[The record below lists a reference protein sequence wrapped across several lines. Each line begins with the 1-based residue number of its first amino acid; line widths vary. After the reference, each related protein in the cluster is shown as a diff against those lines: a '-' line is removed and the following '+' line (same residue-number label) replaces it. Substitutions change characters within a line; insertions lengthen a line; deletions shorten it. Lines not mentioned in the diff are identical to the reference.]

1 MPYPYYPTYMNPQ
14 NYLYPQQQQPMPTPQ
29 AQAQTPSAGLTWVQ
43 GEAGAKS
50 YLVGAG
56 QSVLLMDSEN
66 SCFYIKSTDN
76 SGMPLPLRVFD
87 YSERTQSQPNVPA
100 QAHTGFDPKEY
111 VTREEFNQWTMNF
124 KASLLAAKKEVEKDA
139 E

>member
-1 MPYPYYPTYMNPQ
+1 MAYNYYP
-14 NYLYPQQQQPMPTPQ
+14 NYPSYYYPQTQAPTPTQ
-29 AQAQTPSAGLTWVQ
+29 PVQTPVMQGSGIVWVQ

-56 QSVLLMDSEN
+56 QSVLLMDSE
-66 SCFYIKSTDN
+66 SSSFYIKSTDA

-87 YSERTQSQPNVPA
+87 YTERTQAQQTVP
-100 QAHTGFDPKEY
+100 QASEIDFGKF
-111 VTREEFNQWTMNF
+111 VTRDEFEEL
-124 KASLLAAKKEVEKDA
+124 KASLSKRSSSRKEVKEDG

>member
-1 MPYPYYPTYMNPQ
+1 MPYPYVNNYPVYMNPQ
-14 NYLYPQQQQPMPTPQ
+14 NYLYPQTPTQPQVQTPQ
-29 AQAQTPSAGLTWVQ
+29 SSGIVWVQ

-56 QSVLLMDSEN
+56 QSVLLMDSE
-66 SCFYIKSTDN
+66 SSSFYIKSTDA

-87 YSERTQSQPNVPA
+87 YTERVQTPKAVGASEISA
-100 QAHTGFDPKEY
+100 DKF
-111 VTREEFNQWTMNF
+111 VTREEFDEL
-124 KASLLAAKKEVEKDA
+124 KASLSKRKEVKEDG

>member
-1 MPYPYYPTYMNPQ
+1 MAYNNYFPSSYQQAYYNNVQTPYVQ
-14 NYLYPQQQQPMPTPQ
+14 LQQQSNLVSQ
-29 AQAQTPSAGLTWVQ
+29 GNNIIWVT

-56 QSVLLMDSEN
+56 QSVLLMDSE
-66 SCFYIKSTDN
+66 SSSFYIKSTDA

-87 YSERTQSQPNVPA
+87 YTERTQAQQTVP
-100 QAHTGFDPKEY
+100 QASEIDFGKF
-111 VTREEFNQWTMNF
+111 VTRDEFEELKESLN
-124 KASLLAAKKEVEKDA
+124 KRPASRKEVREDG